1 MEWRMAPPGMA
12 EAAGTVIAGLAA
24 GGHEAYFV
32 GGCLRDELLGRPV
45 HDIDITTS
53 ALPEEVMAL
62 FPRCVPTGLAHGT
75 ITVLQEG
82 YSLEVT
88 TYRTESGYADH
99 RRPEHVVFVRDVR
112 EDLRRRDFTINA
124 ICCGLDGGR
133 IDPFGGERDLKLRV
147 IRCVGEAE
155 ERFEEDA
162 LRMLRCVRFASVL
175 DFAIA
180 KNTWRGLLRQRDKL
194 AHIAV
199 ERVRAE
205 VERILEGPH
214 PQRGLGLLLRSGL
227 LPRGKAPFPWTG
239 RDLAAAA
246 ACLAGLGNLESA
258 RLRWALLLHA
268 LGSSAASADE
278 LLRAWTFP
286 GATRTGVVAVL
297 RVREAWDAAL
307 SSARPEAS
315 GAGEL
320 LRRRWIAAVLGHG
333 QSAAE
338 GWLTLLE
345 AAGADAA
352 PAVGAGARS
361 PATAAIARG
370 TSADVHDF
378 LADAP
383 ATSDDVPATVEPS
396 TAEDVPVAYAA
407 APATSAAV
415 PEAPTMASSI
425 PPVTTSLLR
434 SWTAEIKV
442 RTLAELAV
450 SGHEVTA
457 ALEKRPGPW
466 LGVLLHQLLLAV
478 AAGDLAN
485 DTQLLLQA
493 AQRMD
498 SDE

>member
-1 MEWRMAPPGMA
+1 MEWTMAPSGMA
-12 EAAGTVIAGLAA
+12 EAAGAVVAGLLA

-53 ALPEEVMAL
+53 ALPQEVMDL

-75 ITVLQEG
+75 ITVLEAG
-82 YSLEVT
+82 HSLEVT

-124 ICCGLDGGR
+124 ICCGLDGKR
-133 IDPFGGERDLKLRV
+133 IDPFGGQRDLKLRM

-155 ERFEEDA
+155 ERFDEDA

-175 DFAIA
+175 DFAVA

-205 VERILEGPH
+205 VERIVLGPH

-239 RDLAAAA
+239 RELAAAA
-246 ACLAGLGNLESA
+246 ARTAGLGHLQDA

-268 LGSSAASADE
+268 LGSSAAAADE

-286 GATRTGVVAVL
+286 GATRAGVVAVL

-307 SSARPEAS
+307 SSAAPEVS

-320 LRRRWIAAVLGHG
+320 LRRRWIAAVLAHG
-333 QSAAE
+333 TSAAE

-345 AAGADAA
+345 AAGATAAPVPGAATPAAAAVPDAATSGAA
-352 PAVGAGARS
+352 PA
-361 PATAAIARG
+361 PN
-370 TSADVHDF
+370 
-378 LADAP
+378 
-383 ATSDDVPATVEPS
+383 
-396 TAEDVPVAYAA
+396 AA
-407 APATSAAV
+407 A
-415 PEAPTMASSI
+415 
-425 PPVTTSLLR
+425 PVTTSQLR
-434 SWTAEIKV
+434 SWAAAMPL
-442 RTLAELAV
+442 RTLGELAV
-450 SGHEVTA
+450 TGHEVTA
-457 ALEKRPGPW
+457 VLDKRPGPW
-466 LGVLLHQLLLAV
+466 LGVLLHRLLQAV

-485 DTQLLLQA
+485 DPQSLLQA

-498 SDE
+498 RDE

>member
-12 EAAGTVIAGLAA
+12 EAAGAVVAGLLA

-32 GGCLRDELLGRPV
+32 GGCLRDELLCRPV

-124 ICCGLDGGR
+124 ICCGLDGGW

-246 ACLAGLGNLESA
+246 ARLAGLGNLESA

-268 LGSSAASADE
+268 LGSSAQCADE

-320 LRRRWIAAVLGHG
+320 LRRRWIAAVLGYGH
-333 QSAAE
+333 SAAE

-345 AAGADAA
+345 AA
-352 PAVGAGARS
+352 AGANAASASDAGAADLSSDVPGRDGVS
-361 PATAAIARG
+361 ATSSDVPGRDGVSATSSDVPATAA
-370 TSADVHDF
+370 
-378 LADAP
+378 DASTIP
-383 ATSDDVPATVEPS
+383 TVS
-396 TAEDVPVAYAA
+396 
-407 APATSAAV
+407 
-415 PEAPTMASSI
+415 
-425 PPVTTSLLR
+425 TSLLR
-434 SWTAEIKV
+434 SWTAEMPV
-442 RTLAELAV
+442 RTLPELAV

-466 LGVLLHQLLLAV
+466 LGVLLNQLLLAV

-498 SDE
+498 RDE

>member
-1 MEWRMAPPGMA
+1 MPITGVRSMSYSSGMCGRIS
-12 EAAGTVIAGLAA
+12 AAVTSRSTPSAAALTA
-24 GGHEAYFV
+24 GG
-32 GGCLRDELLGRPV
+32 LTL
-45 HDIDITTS
+45 S
-53 ALPEEVMAL
+53 
-62 FPRCVPTGLAHGT
+62 
-75 ITVLQEG
+75 
-82 YSLEVT
+82 
-88 TYRTESGYADH
+88 
-99 RRPEHVVFVRDVR
+99 
-112 EDLRRRDFTINA
+112 
-124 ICCGLDGGR
+124 
-133 IDPFGGERDLKLRV
+133 GERDLKLRV

-246 ACLAGLGNLESA
+246 DRLAGLGNLESA

-315 GAGEL
+315 GAGER

-345 AAGADAA
+345 AAGAEAA
-352 PAVGAGARS
+352 S
-361 PATAAIARG
+361 
-370 TSADVHDF
+370 
-378 LADAP
+378 
-383 ATSDDVPATVEPS
+383 
-396 TAEDVPVAYAA
+396 
-407 APATSAAV
+407 
-415 PEAPTMASSI
+415 
-425 PPVTTSLLR
+425 PVTTSLLR
-434 SWTAEIKV
+434 SWTAEMPI

-466 LGVLLHQLLLAV
+466 LGVLLNQLLLDV

-485 DTQLLLQA
+485 DNQLLLQA

-498 SDE
+498 RNE